1 MFTCEVCETKS
12 VRSISKQ
19 AYHQGV
25 VLVRCEGCDK
35 IHLMADNLGWFE
47 DKPVN
52 VEELMRRKNKP
63 MLKVTNNVE
72 IANILSK
79 FLQKREEDEE
89 KKKKD

>member
-19 AYHQGV
+19 SYHQGV

-79 FLQKREEDEE
+79 FLQKRDEDGE
-89 KKKKD
+89 KKKE

>member
-1 MFTCEVCETKS
+1 MFTCEVCKTKS

-63 MLKVTNNVE
+63 MLKITNNVE

-79 FLQKREEDEE
+79 FLQKRESEGE
-89 KKKKD
+89 KKEN